1 MGQTN
6 GNRHPADAH
15 SQRVSRQE
23 PAPVQRFNFDTRF
36 KAKATQTM
44 TLSLAKLR
52 PVHIH
57 DPRDPIQRQCVQLHP
72 TS

>member
-1 MGQTN
+1 VGQTN
-6 GNRHPADAH
+6 RDRHPANTH
-15 SQRVSRQE
+15 GQRIPRQKP
-23 PAPVQRFNFDTRF
+23 PAVQRFNFDTRF

-57 DPRDPIQRQCVQLHP
+57 DPRDPIQGQCVQLHP